1 MPTLLHLDSSPM
13 GEASVSRHLSA
24 LYAARW
30 VTANP
35 DGRVITRDLTKSGL
49 TPVDAAWVAAAYTP
63 KPARTVEQNAVLAL
77 SDELIDEL
85 VAADEYV
92 IGLPMHNFSVASN
105 FKLWIDVVARS
116 GRTFSYA
123 SGAPE
128 GLLKGKKATFA
139 VASAGVYGEGSA
151 MASFD
156 FVKPYVTWIMQFM
169 GVTDVKF
176 VLAGGAGA
184 LMHGKDR
191 KEFLQP
197 YEEAVAALF
206 ESKE

>member
-13 GEASVSRHLSA
+13 GDASVSRHLSA
-24 LYAARW
+24 LYAAKW
-30 VTANP
+30 VAANP

-49 TPVDAAWVAAAYTP
+49 APVDAAWVAAAYTP
-63 KPARTVEQNAVLAL
+63 KPARTPEQNALLAL

-85 VAADEYV
+85 VEAEEYV
-92 IGLPMHNFSVASN
+92 IGIPMHNFSVAAN
-105 FKLWIDVVARS
+105 FKLWIDVVARA
-116 GRTFSYA
+116 GRTFSYG
-123 SGAPE
+123 SGGPE

-139 VASAGVYGEGSA
+139 VASAGVYGEGTA

-156 FVKPYVTWIMQFM
+156 FVKPFVTWIFQFF

-176 VLAGGAGA
+176 VLAGGTAALRAPGA
-184 LMHGKDR
+184 DK

-197 YEEAVAALF
+197 YEEAVEALF
-206 ESKE
+206 GSK